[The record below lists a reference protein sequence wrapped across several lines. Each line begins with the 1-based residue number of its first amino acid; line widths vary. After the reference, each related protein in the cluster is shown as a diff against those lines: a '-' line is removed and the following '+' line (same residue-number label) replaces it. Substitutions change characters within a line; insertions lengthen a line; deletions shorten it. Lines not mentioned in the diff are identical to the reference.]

1 MTYFEALYL
10 FLMLPALVI
19 VYQLL
24 PRKVRW
30 ISLLAASILFYVS
43 ISGVLLIWVILAA
56 AWTWDSD

>member
-24 PRKVRW
+24 PRKFRW

-56 AWTWDSD
+56 A